1 MIKHTSESFNYEDIK
16 KVNEALKKA
25 MTPLEDRAGYMVMKD
40 GSIRMF
46 GPIKKRTKR

>member
-25 MTPLEDRAGYMVMKD
+25 IMKKT
-40 GSIRMF
+40 GKY
-46 GPIKKRTKR
+46 PNTAQ